1 MSDPEVPPDERR
13 RDERPQEERP
23 REERPREDRP
33 PEERERTERER
44 RRAEQRG
51 AIEESVE
58 LIAASM
64 LRVGLLFLGAVIVLF
79 AVGQLVGVDLL
90 AMLSDVFDTREAR
103 WLTVAF
109 FGLVL
114 ITMALRGFRR
124 RSSV

>member
-1 MSDPEVPPDERR
+1 MSDPEPP
-13 RDERPQEERP
+13 RDERGRDDRP
-23 REERPREDRP
+23 REERP
-33 PEERERTERER
+33 PEEQERSDREP

-51 AIEESVE
+51 AVEESVE

-90 AMLSDVFDTREAR
+90 AMLSELFDTREAR

-124 RSSV
+124 RTTV